1 MENKKTKKEKYA
13 EIITLLDKEKNA
25 DLIEMCEQEI
35 ERLEQKILNKK
46 PTKTQLDNEEYKEIL
61 MENFEENPNQY
72 FTIQELIDRNPAFVA
87 IKMSNQRMSSL
98 LSALVR
104 AGKVEKKLEKKRAY
118 YKLAVQQEVNE

>member
-13 EIITLLDKEKNA
+13 EIIALLDKEKNA

-118 YKLAVQQEVNE
+118 YKLAVQQEVSE

>member
-13 EIITLLDKEKNA
+13 EIIALLDKEKNA

>member
-13 EIITLLDKEKNA
+13 EIIALLDKEKNA

-35 ERLEQKILNKK
+35 ERLEQKVLNKK

-118 YKLAVQQEVNE
+118 YKLAVQQEVSE

>member
-13 EIITLLDKEKNA
+13 EIISLLDKEKNA

-46 PTKTQLDNEEYKEIL
+46 PTKIQLDNEEYKEIL

>member
-25 DLIEMCEQEI
+25 DLIKMCEQEI

-46 PTKTQLDNEEYKEIL
+46 LTKTQLDNEEYKEIL

-118 YKLAVQQEVNE
+118 YKLAVQQEVSE

>member
-118 YKLAVQQEVNE
+118 YKLAVQQEVSE

>member
-1 MENKKTKKEKYA
+1 MENKKTKKEMYA
-13 EIITLLDKEKNA
+13 EIIALLDSEKNA
-25 DLIEMCEQEI
+25 DLIEMCEKEI
-35 ERLEQKILNKK
+35 ERLEQKVLNKK

-72 FTIQELIDRNPAFVA
+72 FTIQELIDRNPSFVA
-87 IKMSNQRMSSL
+87 IKMSNQRMSAL

-118 YKLAVQQEVNE
+118 YKLAVQQKVSE

>member
-13 EIITLLDKEKNA
+13 EIIALLDKEKNA

-46 PTKTQLDNEEYKEIL
+46 PTKIQLDNEEYKEIL

>member
-1 MENKKTKKEKYA
+1 MENKKTKKEMYA
-13 EIITLLDKEKNA
+13 EIITLLDSEKNA
-25 DLIEMCEQEI
+25 DLIEMCEKEI
-35 ERLEQKILNKK
+35 ERLEQKVLNKK

-104 AGKVEKKLEKKRAY
+104 ASKVEKKLEKKRAY
-118 YKLAVQQEVNE
+118 YKLAVQQEVSE